1 MDIFGLLGAALVMLN
16 VSAIWHWPNA
26 PAALRPHFV
35 ALPPNIDALLHV
47 YLHLTNLGLGILIVG
62 LLFSGT
68 SSIPPRLAALL
79 PSGFIMNVWQY
90 LKAHATQ
97 MVETFSQAVLA
108 GRDAGHLLS
117 RVHGLAVWSAAVS
130 QPVATIRRLLSTA
143 DPKLRRDEFFALS
156 WSSCAVS
163 MTVVVVAGFC
173 IRVPRAELL
182 TGFAG
187 QFLAILVMMLGGFAC
202 HVIFRMFGLPSQ
214 LMTTLVLCGVPQA
227 LCLPIIAA
235 LSLPSISLE
244 HAVLAGMHGQTL
256 SLTES
261 FKDAFTGMR
270 LGVRALN
277 RGVPRGLL
285 AMVSRSPHESVCGWH
300 GGLRCKRPN
309 FLLPV
314 PLHVA
319 VAYWLID

>member
-1 MDIFGLLGAALVMLN
+1 
-16 VSAIWHWPNA
+16 
-26 PAALRPHFV
+26 
-35 ALPPNIDALLHV
+35 
-47 YLHLTNLGLGILIVG
+47 
-62 LLFSGT
+62 
-68 SSIPPRLAALL
+68 
-79 PSGFIMNVWQY
+79 MNVWQY

-261 FKDAFTGMR
+261 FKDAFTGMLSKAHETPR
-270 LGVRALN
+270 YGIVGALGGWVS
-277 RGVPRGLL
+277 GLL
-285 AMVSRSPHESVCGWH
+285 IVVFLEGYWQWYRVLRTKAYAVGMVVCVANGPIFCCPCRCMWLSPIG
-300 GGLRCKRPN
+300 
-309 FLLPV
+309 
-314 PLHVA
+314 
-319 VAYWLID
+319 